1 MSIITESL
9 ILESE
14 ISQLALANYGV
25 KLLNH
30 SVFAKNAFYKVN
42 NYAYQ
47 LGIVD
52 DYKKADIKKLFYNF
66 YILELCDYI
75 KSDNVKLKPVL
86 FFNEFEDYSELPVDL
101 NFSKISNYI
110 VRKLKTLLP
119 LGFLNVN
126 LNINEFDR
134 LIKLKD
140 AEYTSILIQSINK
153 SQQIDAL
160 TFTYSN
166 LKKFLKNNNLVY
178 LNNTYFNQLQTK
190 LALLT

>member
-1 MSIITESL
+1 MESS

-14 ISQLALANYGV
+14 ISQLVLANYGV

-42 NYAYQ
+42 TYAYQ

-52 DYKKADIKKLFYNF
+52 DYKKTDIKKLFYNF

-75 KSDNVKLKPVL
+75 KADKVKLKPIL
-86 FFNEFEDYSELPVDL
+86 FFNEFENFSELPVDL
-101 NFSKISNYI
+101 NFTKISNYI

-119 LGFLNVN
+119 IGSINVN

-134 LIKLKD
+134 LIKFKD
-140 AEYTSILIQSINK
+140 AEHTSILIQSINT
-153 SQQIDAL
+153 SQQIDVL
-160 TFTYSN
+160 KFTYSN
-166 LKKFLKNNNLVY
+166 LKKFLKSNNLVY

>member
-1 MSIITESL
+1 MSIIMESS

-47 LGIVD
+47 LGIDD

-66 YILELCDYI
+66 YILELCEYI
-75 KSDNVKLKPVL
+75 KTDDVKLKPIL
-86 FFNEFEDYSELPVDL
+86 FFNEFENFSELPVDL

-119 LGFLNVN
+119 IGFININ
-126 LNINEFDR
+126 LNIEEFDR
-134 LIKLKD
+134 LIKIKD
-140 AEYTSILIQSINK
+140 AEYVSLLLQSINK
-153 SQQIDAL
+153 SQQIDVL
-160 TFTYSN
+160 KFTYSN
-166 LKKFLKNNNLVY
+166 LKKFLKTNKLVY
-178 LNNTYFNQLQTK
+178 LNDTYFNQLQIK
-190 LALLT
+190 LALST